1 MSLSLSP
8 YTVPIAKELS
18 TSIGVPMEGFFEG
31 ADVMFGTI
39 AFATSAIAQ
48 RVVVEA
54 PIPSTKPVPM
64 EGTHTKGIGE
74 DTPISTETPI
84 PQEGVIPSTA

>member
-1 MSLSLSP
+1 
-8 YTVPIAKELS
+8 
-18 TSIGVPMEGFFEG
+18 MEGFFEG

-39 AFATSAIAQ
+39 ASATSVAAQ

-74 DTPISTETPI
+74 DIPIFAETLI